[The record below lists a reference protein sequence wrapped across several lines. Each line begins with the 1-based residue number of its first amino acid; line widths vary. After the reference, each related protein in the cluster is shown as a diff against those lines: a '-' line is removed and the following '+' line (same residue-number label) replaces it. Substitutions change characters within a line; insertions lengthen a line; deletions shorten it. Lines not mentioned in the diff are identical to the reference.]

1 MLPRNDN
8 SLMERIEQTILR
20 NLVFNEEYSRKV
32 IPFIQPNYFD
42 QKTERLIFE
51 EIVQFIVKYGSSI
64 TIEALNIEMENR
76 TDLNETE
83 IKEIREINSSLNN
96 SPIDNRWLLDTTEKW
111 CRDRAI
117 YLALMESIH
126 IADGKDDKKNR
137 DAIPSILSDALAVSF
152 DNNIGHDYLNNYEER
167 YEYYHRKEDK
177 IEFDLEYFNKIT
189 KGGLPNKTLNIAL
202 AGCVHP
208 ETRVKI
214 RFRKI
219 MWIEKE
225 TSIGEIKTLLDNGYE
240 VEVDSPDGYVPVNFF
255 INKGMYEEYELLM
268 MGGNKVSCNESH
280 LFETTEGWI
289 SAKEMEQ
296 SNLIYK
302 LITNEGIKIGRVYKN
317 NKQIPI
323 VDINVNH
330 PNHRYYTNGVSSHNT
345 GVGKSL
351 FMCHFAASVL
361 LQGRNVLYIT
371 MEMAEEKI
379 AERIDANLLNVPIQ
393 QLSELPRSTFE
404 TKVTNLAKKTEGTL
418 IIKEY
423 PTASA
428 HSGHFKALLNEL
440 SLKKSFRP
448 DIIFIDYLNI
458 CASSRYKG
466 NSNINSYTFV
476 KAIAEELRGLA
487 VEFNVPI
494 VSATQTTRSGFG
506 SSDVEL
512 TDTSESFGLPATA
525 DLMFALISTE
535 ELEGMGQIMV
545 KQLKN
550 RYNDP
555 TIYKRFIVGIDRA
568 KMRLY
573 DCEQTAQKDIL
584 DSGQEEEYDYE
595 EKKPKKSF
603 EGFKF

>member
-1 MLPRNDN
+1 MDQVEFL
-8 SLMERIEQTILR
+8 ILR
-20 NLVFNEEYSRKV
+20 NLIHNEEYIRKV
-32 IPFIQPNYFD
+32 IPFIRAEYFGD
-42 QKTERLIFE
+42 ANQKIVFE
-51 EIVQFIVKYGSSI
+51 EILKFVQEYNQPTTKEVLC
-64 TIEALNIEMENR
+64 IEVEKRQDIND
-76 TDLNETE
+76 TSF
-83 IKEIREINSSLNN
+83 KEILHLIGCLEDVPTEFN
-96 SPIDNRWLLDTTEKW
+96 WLVDTTEKW

-126 IADGKDDKKNR
+126 IADGKDEKKNR
-137 DAIPSILSDALAVSF
+137 DSIPTILSDALAVSF
-152 DNNIGHDYLNNYEER
+152 DTHIGHDYLLDYEKR
-167 YEYYHRKEDK
+167 YESYHKKEDK

-202 AGCVHP
+202 AG
-208 ETRVKI
+208 
-214 RFRKI
+214 
-219 MWIEKE
+219 
-225 TSIGEIKTLLDNGYE
+225 
-240 VEVDSPDGYVPVNFF
+240 
-255 INKGMYEEYELLM
+255 
-268 MGGNKVSCNESH
+268 
-280 LFETTEGWI
+280 
-289 SAKEMEQ
+289 
-296 SNLIYK
+296 
-302 LITNEGIKIGRVYKN
+302 
-317 NKQIPI
+317 
-323 VDINVNH
+323 
-330 PNHRYYTNGVSSHNT
+330 T

-351 FMCHFAASVL
+351 FMCHVAASCL

-371 MEMAEEKI
+371 LEMAEERI

-393 QLSELPRSTFE
+393 DITELPKQMFE
-404 TKVTNLAKKTEGTL
+404 NKVTSLAKKTQGTL

-428 HSGHFKALLNEL
+428 HAGHFKSLLNEL
-440 SLKKSFRP
+440 ALKKSFRP

-458 CASSRYKG
+458 CSSSRYRG
-466 NSNINSYTFV
+466 NANINSYTFV

-494 VSATQTTRSGFG
+494 VSATQTTRSGYG

-535 ELEGMGQIMV
+535 DLDGLVQIFV

-555 TIYKRFIVGIDRA
+555 TIHKRFVIGIDRA

-573 DCEQTAQKDIL
+573 DCEQSAQQDIL
-584 DSGQEEEYDYE
+584 DNGKDEEYDYE